1 MTGDFIRQCEL
12 RCEVAGSTWVTVS
25 WIPDKLAIVGKPIK
39 LRDDAR
45 QWHVTAVYDRR
56 EENRPNRHHAIG

>member
-1 MTGDFIRQCEL
+1 MTPDFIRQCEL
-12 RCEVAGSTWVTVS
+12 RATTTSSEWVTVS
-25 WIPDKLAIVGKPIK
+25 WLPEKFAVLGKPIR

-45 QWHVTAVYDRR
+45 EWLVTAVYDRR